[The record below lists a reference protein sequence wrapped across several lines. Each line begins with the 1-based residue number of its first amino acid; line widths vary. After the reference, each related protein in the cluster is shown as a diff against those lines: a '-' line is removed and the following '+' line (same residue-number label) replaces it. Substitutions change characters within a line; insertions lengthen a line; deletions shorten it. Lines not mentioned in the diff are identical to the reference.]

1 MYGLEDMTDLVKFV
15 IKYFKANSD
24 MTWFV
29 LSSPSNILVKNK
41 IRKNKLIKK
50 RKNDSTGL
58 TCQTR
63 DSGNEIR
70 TTQ

>member
-29 LSSPSNILVKNK
+29 LSSQSNILVKNK

-50 RKNDSTGL
+50 RKMIQLG
-58 TCQTR
+58 
-63 DSGNEIR
+63 
-70 TTQ
+70 

>member
-1 MYGLEDMTDLVKFV
+1 MYGLEDMTDLAKLV

-24 MTWFV
+24 LTWFV
-29 LSSPSNILVKNK
+29 LSSQSNILVKNK

-63 DSGNEIR
+63 DW
-70 TTQ
+70 

>member
-1 MYGLEDMTDLVKFV
+1 MYGLEDMTDLAKLV

-24 MTWFV
+24 LTWFV
-29 LSSPSNILVKNK
+29 LSSQSNILVKNK